1 MEDWIFSTVVE
12 KYLSKTLAT
21 VVVLVKLTWLSVMEW
36 GDVWSKHFNE
46 VMFFIPFHV
55 FSRSLIFSWKK
66 LVK

>member
-1 MEDWIFSTVVE
+1 MENWIFSKVVE

-21 VVVLVKLTWLSVMEW
+21 VVVPVKLTLLSMMEW
-36 GDVWSKHFNE
+36 GDVWSELFSE